1 MKAAAKIAATKAEL
15 NRYFASINRRV
26 IGWHFQL
33 SASVGPVD
41 VASRP
46 TPYLAG
52 LAVLAKAA
60 RYILGLGGEKM
71 EIVAVEM
78 AK

>member
-1 MKAAAKIAATKAEL
+1 MVTEAVLVCSSADCCDTA
-15 NRYFASINRRV
+15 Y